1 MTGCVA
7 QWRAVT
13 WRVAARPAAAGHGAL
28 DLDRGWM
35 KIYSTRSEKNHAAI
49 SCTMHDLWNCEIDR
63 DRFLGD
69 HRSEVRM
76 LAHTLIA
83 ALRTDA
89 QHVSRAPITKFRYA
103 IFNRTL
109 VSAMASTPRAMI
121 RRDAHPDGFCEK
133 SFSRTRAMRT
143 RWGGVN
149 LSENAK

>member
-1 MTGCVA
+1 MDENLFH
-7 QWRAVT
+7 
-13 WRVAARPAAAGHGAL
+13 P
-28 DLDRGWM
+28 
-35 KIYSTRSEKNHAAI
+35 IPKNHAAI

-69 HRSEVRM
+69 HQSGVRM

-89 QHVSRAPITKFRYA
+89 QHVFRAPITKFRYA

-109 VSAMASTPRAMI
+109 VSAMTSTPRAMI

-133 SFSRTRAMRT
+133 TFFKNACNAHAVGQRERIGEREVTIMDAHENCGDRAC
-143 RWGGVN
+143 GG
-149 LSENAK
+149 